1 MVGLKRNIRKISKYF
16 LRDNLILTAGAGLGF
31 CSSLAVTNKLENSL
45 TMGIGVTLV
54 TAGSFCMVYPFKRM
68 ISTAGTHHK
77 ISLLMIIVSVFVAIF
92 GFFAQAFVPEITA
105 NIKAYIDLITTNCIV
120 LAVISEGLTV
130 DFWDAQKKILKACLG
145 YSVAL
150 ILLAFLREPLGFGT
164 IMGLPVISDTFPRV
178 VLMVTPVGGFFALA
192 AFRLLLRPFLL
203 RAGIVY
209 QEASSCECAAS
220 ECASA
225 ECATTATNG
234 GEPIVTSHPKREL
247 SRASLI
253 AIGLGVC
260 LFISLIIHIKTIST
274 IHQYFLILFP
284 VLLNAL
290 FFDGIVLSKL
300 LGLCPLINK
309 SRQIDAAWKM
319 GVAVIIV
326 TTLSTALNWLVYH
339 HILVRCSDFLSKYSP
354 VPIRLENIFY
364 LTVFIVTIAVFV
376 QVLSVLLRKFAKT
389 VYEQMGQFLE
399 LITVNCIVLA
409 SATFTIPT
417 GAGFLVT
424 SVTALGYGLH
434 WMMVVVWLALLRRQ
448 RLVVPTMAWDEDTI
462 AILLLGIMAA
472 IFTGIGMIHIF

>member
-1 MVGLKRNIRKISKYF
+1 MVGLKRNIRKTSKF
-16 LRDNLILTAGAGLGF
+16 LMRDNLILTAGAGLGF

-45 TMGIGVTLV
+45 TMGLGVTFV
-54 TAGSFCMVYPFKRM
+54 TAGSFCLVYPFKRL

-92 GFFAQAFVPEITA
+92 GFFAQSFVPEIAA

-130 DFWDAQKKILKACLG
+130 NFWEAQRKIFKACLG
-145 YSVAL
+145 YSLAL
-150 ILLAFLREPLGFGT
+150 VLLAFLREPLGFGT
-164 IMGLPVISDTFPRV
+164 VMGFSVLPDTFPRV
-178 VLMVTPVGGFFALA
+178 ILMITPVGGFFALA
-192 AFRLLLRPFLL
+192 GFRLLLRPILIK
-203 RAGIVY
+203 AGIVY
-209 QEASSCECAAS
+209 PEAPSSGLV
-220 ECASA
+220 
-225 ECATTATNG
+225 TATDG
-234 GEPIVTSHPKREL
+234 GEPVPVTQPKRRV
-247 SRASLI
+247 SKTSFI

-260 LFISLIIHIKTIST
+260 LFLSIIIHIKTIPSL
-274 IHQYFLILFP
+274 HQQFSILIP
-284 VLLNAL
+284 VLLSAL

-300 LGLCPLINK
+300 LGICPLLNK

-339 HILVRCSDFLSKYSP
+339 HILVKCSDFLSRYSP
-354 VPIRLENIFY
+354 LPLRLENIFY

-376 QVLSVLLRKFAKT
+376 QVLSVLLRKFAKN

-417 GAGFLVT
+417 GAKFLVT
-424 SVTALGYGLH
+424 TVTALGYGLH
-434 WMMVVVWLALLRRQ
+434 WMMVVIWLALLRRQ
-448 RLVVPTMAWDEDTI
+448 RLVVPTTVWDEDTI

-472 IFTGIGMIHIF
+472 IFTGIGMIQIF

>member
-1 MVGLKRNIRKISKYF
+1 MVGLKRNIRKLSKYF
-16 LRDNLILTAGAGLGF
+16 MRDNLILTAGAGLGF

-54 TAGSFCMVYPFKRM
+54 TAGSFCMVYPFRRL

-92 GFFAQAFVPEITA
+92 GFFAQAFVPEVTA

-130 DFWDAQKKILKACLG
+130 DFWEAQKKILKACLG
-145 YSVAL
+145 YSAAL
-150 ILLAFLREPLGFGT
+150 ILLALFREPLGFGT
-164 IMGLPVISDTFPRV
+164 IMGFSVSSDSFPRV

-203 RAGIVY
+203 KAGIVF
-209 QEASSCECAAS
+209 QEPSSCECAAS
-220 ECASA
+220 ANCKTPVVASRQKKK
-225 ECATTATNG
+225 
-234 GEPIVTSHPKREL
+234 ISKL
-247 SRASLI
+247 SLI
-253 AIGLGVC
+253 TIGLGFC
-260 LFISLIIHIKTIST
+260 LFISLVIHVQTISSL
-274 IHQYFLILFP
+274 HAYFLILCP

-300 LGLCPLINK
+300 LGMCPLINK

-339 HILVRCSDFLSKYSP
+339 AILVKCSDFLSKYSP
-354 VPIRLENIFY
+354 LPVRLENIFY

-376 QVLSVLLRKFAKT
+376 QILSVLLRRFARN
-389 VYEQMGQFLE
+389 VYEEMGQFLE

-417 GAGFLVT
+417 GAKFLVT
-424 SVTALGYGLH
+424 TVTAFGYGLH

-448 RLVVPTMAWDEDTI
+448 RLFVPTTAWDEDTI

>member
-1 MVGLKRNIRKISKYF
+1 MVGLKRTARRVSKYF
-16 LRDNLILTAGAGLGF
+16 MRDNLILTAGAGLGF

-54 TAGSFCMVYPFKRM
+54 TAGSFCVVYPFKRL

-77 ISLLMIIVSVFVAIF
+77 ISLLMIIISVFVAIF
-92 GFFAQAFVPEITA
+92 GFFAQAFVPTITA

-120 LAVISEGLTV
+120 LAVISEGLTI
-130 DFWDAQKKILKACLG
+130 DFWEAQKKILKACLG
-145 YSVAL
+145 YSIAL
-150 ILLAFLREPLGFGT
+150 ILLAFLREPLGFGA
-164 IMGLPVISDTFPRV
+164 IMGFPVLPATFPKV

-203 RAGIVY
+203 KTGIVY
-209 QEASSCECAAS
+209 PEVSSCECASAS
-220 ECASA
+220 NCEIPLVRSR
-225 ECATTATNG
+225 
-234 GEPIVTSHPKREL
+234 PKRGI
-247 SRASLI
+247 SRASLV
-253 AIGLGVC
+253 ALGLGIC
-260 LFISLIIHIKTIST
+260 LFLSLAVNIKTIPSL
-274 IHQYFLILFP
+274 HQQFIILLP

-319 GVAVIIV
+319 GIAVIIV
-326 TTLSTALNWLVYH
+326 TTLSTALNWIVYQY
-339 HILVRCSDFLSKYSP
+339 ILVRCSDFLSRYSP
-354 VPIRLENIFY
+354 IPLRLENIFY

-376 QVLSVLLRKFAKT
+376 QILSVLLRKFAKNI
-389 VYEQMGQFLE
+389 YEQMGQFLE

-417 GAGFLVT
+417 GAKFLVT
-424 SVTALGYGLH
+424 TVTAFGYGLH

-448 RLVVPTMAWDEDTI
+448 RLFVPTTAWDEDTI
-462 AILLLGIMAA
+462 AILLLGMMAA

>member
-1 MVGLKRNIRKISKYF
+1 
-16 LRDNLILTAGAGLGF
+16 
-31 CSSLAVTNKLENSL
+31 
-45 TMGIGVTLV
+45 
-54 TAGSFCMVYPFKRM
+54 
-68 ISTAGTHHK
+68 
-77 ISLLMIIVSVFVAIF
+77 MIIVSVFVAIF

-130 DFWDAQKKILKACLG
+130 EFWEAQKKILKACLG

-150 ILLAFLREPLGFGT
+150 ILLSFLREPLGFGT
-164 IMGLPVISDTFPRV
+164 IMGFSVLSDTFPRV

-203 RAGIVY
+203 KAGIVY
-209 QEASSCECAAS
+209 QEASSCECAS
-220 ECASA
+220 
-225 ECATTATNG
+225 ATNG
-234 GEPIVTSHPKREL
+234 GVPVATTRSKQGISKV
-247 SRASLI
+247 SLV

-260 LFISLIIHIKTIST
+260 LFISFIIHIQTIPT
-274 IHQYFLILFP
+274 LHQYFLILFP

-300 LGLCPLINK
+300 LGICPLLNK

-326 TTLSTALNWLVYH
+326 ITLSTALNWLVYH
-339 HILVRCSDFLSKYSP
+339 NILVRCSDFLSKYSP
-354 VPIRLENIFY
+354 LPIRLENIFY

-376 QVLSVLLRKFAKT
+376 QILSVLLRKFAKN

-417 GAGFLVT
+417 GAKFLVT
-424 SVTALGYGLH
+424 TMTAFGYGLH

-448 RLVVPTMAWDEDTI
+448 RLFVPTTAWDEDTI

>member
-1 MVGLKRNIRKISKYF
+1 MVVLKRNIRKISKYF
-16 LRDNLILTAGAGLGF
+16 MRDNLILTAGAGLGF

-54 TAGSFCMVYPFKRM
+54 TAGSFCLVYPFKRL

-130 DFWDAQKKILKACLG
+130 DFWEAQRKIFKACLG
-145 YSVAL
+145 YSMAL
-150 ILLAFLREPLGFGT
+150 VLLAFLREPLGFGT
-164 IMGLPVISDTFPRV
+164 ILGFPLLSETFPRV

-192 AFRLLLRPFLL
+192 AFRLLLRPFFIKT
-203 RAGIVY
+203 GIVCP
-209 QEASSCECAAS
+209 ETSAC

-225 ECATTATNG
+225 TNG
-234 GEPIVTSHPKREL
+234 GTPLPKARPKVGI
-247 SRASLI
+247 SRTSLI
-253 AIGLGVC
+253 VLGLGVC
-260 LFISLIIHIKTIST
+260 LFISMIIHIKTIPT
-274 IHQYFLILFP
+274 INQYYIILLP

-326 TTLSTALNWLVYH
+326 TTLSTALNWIVYNH
-339 HILVRCSDFLSKYSP
+339 VLVRCSDFLSKYSSL
-354 VPIRLENIFY
+354 PIRLENIFY

-376 QVLSVLLRKFAKT
+376 QVLSVLLRKFAKN

-417 GAGFLVT
+417 GAKFLVT
-424 SVTALGYGLH
+424 TTTAFGYGLH

-448 RLVVPTMAWDEDTI
+448 RLFVPTKAWDEDTV
-462 AILLLGIMAA
+462 AILILGIMAA

>member
-1 MVGLKRNIRKISKYF
+1 MVGLKRNIRTMSKYF
-16 LRDNLILTAGAGLGF
+16 MRDNLILTAGAGLGF
-31 CSSLAVTNKLENSL
+31 CSSLAVTNKLENAL

-54 TAGSFCMVYPFKRM
+54 TAGSFCMVYPFKKL

-77 ISLLMIIVSVFVAIF
+77 TSLLMIIVSVFVAIF
-92 GFFAQAFVPEITA
+92 GFFAQAFVPAITA

-130 DFWDAQKKILKACLG
+130 DFWEAQKKILKACLG
-145 YSVAL
+145 YSIAL
-150 ILLAFLREPLGFGT
+150 ILLSFLREPLGFGT
-164 IMGLPVISDTFPRV
+164 IMGFHALPDAFPRA

-203 RAGIVY
+203 KSGIVHA
-209 QEASSCECAAS
+209 EASACECAAS
-220 ECASA
+220 ECAAPPPVCKPAPVVLAKQGFSR
-225 ECATTATNG
+225 
-234 GEPIVTSHPKREL
+234 TSY
-247 SRASLI
+247 I
-253 AIGLGVC
+253 AMGLGVC
-260 LFISLIIHIKTIST
+260 LLFSLFIHLQTIPT
-274 IHQYFLILFP
+274 LHKFYIVLFP

-300 LGLCPLINK
+300 LGMCPLINK

-326 TTLSTALNWLVYH
+326 TTLSTALNWIVYH
-339 HILVRCSDFLSKYSP
+339 GVLVRSSDFLSKYSP
-354 VPIRLENIFY
+354 ISIRLENIFY

-376 QVLSVLLRKFAKT
+376 QILSVLLRKFARN

-417 GAGFLVT
+417 GATFMVT
-424 SVTALGYGLH
+424 TVTALGYGLH
-434 WMMVVVWLALLRRQ
+434 WMMVIVWLALLRRQ
-448 RLVVPTMAWDEDTI
+448 RLFVPTTAWDEDTV

-472 IFTGIGMIHIF
+472 IFTGIGMIRLF

>member
-1 MVGLKRNIRKISKYF
+1 MVGLRRSVRKVSKYF
-16 LRDNLILTAGAGLGF
+16 MRDNLILTAGAGLGF

-54 TAGSFCMVYPFKRM
+54 TAGSFCVVYPFKRL

-92 GFFAQAFVPEITA
+92 GFFAQAFVPAITT

-130 DFWDAQKKILKACLG
+130 GFWDAQKKILKACFG
-145 YSVAL
+145 YSAAL

-164 IMGLPVISDTFPRV
+164 VMGFSVLPDTFPKV

-203 RAGIVY
+203 KTGIVC
-209 QEASSCECAAS
+209 QESSACG
-220 ECASA
+220 CASA
-225 ECATTATNG
+225 AHG
-234 GEPIVTSHPKREL
+234 GVPLVVSHPKRGI
-247 SRASLI
+247 SRTTLI
-253 AIGLGVC
+253 AIGLGAA
-260 LFISLIIHIKTIST
+260 LFVSLIVHIQTIPT
-274 IHQYFLILFP
+274 LHQHFLILFP

-326 TTLSTALNWLVYH
+326 TTLSTALNWVVYQ
-339 HILVRCSDFLSKYSP
+339 HILVRCSDFLSQYSP
-354 VPIRLENIFY
+354 IPLRLENIFY

-376 QVLSVLLRKFAKT
+376 QILSVLLRKFAKT

-417 GAGFLVT
+417 GAKFLVT
-424 SVTALGYGLH
+424 TVTAFGYGLH
-434 WMMVVVWLALLRRQ
+434 WMMVVVWLAILRRQ
-448 RLVVPTMAWDEDTI
+448 RLFVPTTAWDEDTI

-472 IFTGIGMIHIF
+472 IFTGIGMIQLF

>member
-1 MVGLKRNIRKISKYF
+1 MVGLKRNIRKTSKF
-16 LRDNLILTAGAGLGF
+16 LMRDNLILTAGAGLGF

-45 TMGIGVTLV
+45 TMGLGVTFV
-54 TAGSFCMVYPFKRM
+54 TAGSFCLVYPFKRL

-92 GFFAQAFVPEITA
+92 GFFAQSFVPEIAA

-130 DFWDAQKKILKACLG
+130 NFWEAQRKIFKACLG
-145 YSVAL
+145 YSLAL
-150 ILLAFLREPLGFGT
+150 VLLAFLREPLGFGT
-164 IMGLPVISDTFPRV
+164 VMGFSVLPDTFPRV
-178 VLMVTPVGGFFALA
+178 ILMITPVGGFFALA
-192 AFRLLLRPFLL
+192 GFRLLLRPILIK
-203 RAGIVY
+203 AGIVY
-209 QEASSCECAAS
+209 PEAPSSGLV
-220 ECASA
+220 
-225 ECATTATNG
+225 TATDG
-234 GEPIVTSHPKREL
+234 GEPVPVTQPKRRV
-247 SRASLI
+247 SKTSFI

-260 LFISLIIHIKTIST
+260 LFLSIIIHIKTIPSL
-274 IHQYFLILFP
+274 HQQFSILIP
-284 VLLNAL
+284 VLLSAL

-300 LGLCPLINK
+300 LGICPLLNK

-339 HILVRCSDFLSKYSP
+339 HILVKCSDFLSRYSP
-354 VPIRLENIFY
+354 LPLRLENIFY

-376 QVLSVLLRKFAKT
+376 QVLSVLLRKFAKN

-417 GAGFLVT
+417 GAKFFVT
-424 SVTALGYGLH
+424 TVTALGYGLH
-434 WMMVVVWLALLRRQ
+434 WMMVVIWLALLRRQ
-448 RLVVPTMAWDEDTI
+448 RLVVPTTVWDEDTI

-472 IFTGIGMIHIF
+472 IFTGIGMIQIF

>member
-1 MVGLKRNIRKISKYF
+1 MVVLKRNIRKISKYF
-16 LRDNLILTAGAGLGF
+16 MRDNLILTAGAGLGF

-54 TAGSFCMVYPFKRM
+54 TAGSFCLVYPFKKL

-130 DFWDAQKKILKACLG
+130 DFWDAQRKIFKACLG
-145 YSVAL
+145 YSLAL

-164 IMGLPVISDTFPRV
+164 ILGIPLFSETFPRV

-192 AFRLLLRPFLL
+192 AFRLLLRPFFIKT
-203 RAGIVY
+203 GIVCT
-209 QEASSCECAAS
+209 EASAC

-225 ECATTATNG
+225 TNG
-234 GEPIVTSHPKREL
+234 GTPLPKARPKVGI
-247 SRASLI
+247 SRTSLI
-253 AIGLGVC
+253 VLGLGVC
-260 LFISLIIHIKTIST
+260 LFISMIIHIKTIPT
-274 IHQYFLILFP
+274 INQYYIILLP

-326 TTLSTALNWLVYH
+326 TTLSTALNWLVYNSV
-339 HILVRCSDFLSKYSP
+339 LVRCSDYLSKYSSL
-354 VPIRLENIFY
+354 PIRLENIFY

-376 QVLSVLLRKFAKT
+376 QVLSVLLRKFAKN

-417 GAGFLVT
+417 GAKFLVT
-424 SVTALGYGLH
+424 TTTAFGYGLH

-448 RLVVPTMAWDEDTI
+448 RLFVPTNAWDEDTV
-462 AILLLGIMAA
+462 AILILGIMAA

>member
-1 MVGLKRNIRKISKYF
+1 MVGLKRNIRKVSKF
-16 LRDNLILTAGAGLGF
+16 CMRDNLILTAGAGLGF

-54 TAGSFCMVYPFKRM
+54 TAGSFCMVYPFKRL

-130 DFWDAQKKILKACLG
+130 EFWEAQKKILKACLG

-150 ILLAFLREPLGFGT
+150 ILLSFLREPLGFGT
-164 IMGLPVISDTFPRV
+164 IMGFSVLSDTFPRV

-203 RAGIVY
+203 KAGIVY
-209 QEASSCECAAS
+209 QEASSCECAS
-220 ECASA
+220 
-225 ECATTATNG
+225 ATNG
-234 GEPIVTSHPKREL
+234 GVPVATTRSKQGISKV
-247 SRASLI
+247 SLV

-260 LFISLIIHIKTIST
+260 LFISFIIHIQTIPT
-274 IHQYFLILFP
+274 LHQYFLILFP

-300 LGLCPLINK
+300 LGICPLLNK

-326 TTLSTALNWLVYH
+326 ITLSTALNWLVYH
-339 HILVRCSDFLSKYSP
+339 NILVRCSDFLSKYSP
-354 VPIRLENIFY
+354 LPIRLENIFY

-376 QVLSVLLRKFAKT
+376 QILSVLLRKFAKN

-417 GAGFLVT
+417 GAKFLVT
-424 SVTALGYGLH
+424 TMTAFGYGLH

-448 RLVVPTMAWDEDTI
+448 RLFVPTTAWDEDTI